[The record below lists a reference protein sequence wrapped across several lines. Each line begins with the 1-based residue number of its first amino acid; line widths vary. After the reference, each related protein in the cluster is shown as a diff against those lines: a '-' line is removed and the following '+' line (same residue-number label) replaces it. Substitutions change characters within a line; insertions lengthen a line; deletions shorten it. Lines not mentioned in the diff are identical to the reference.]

1 MKEQCKS
8 TDGLDLRNSN
18 YIGQISSE
26 VGQLPRTH
34 MLVVLTQ
41 VMANLKVAVETFAK
55 QIRKKISFPTPLPCV
70 LNFLGK
76 LFPDIMLCMKVKK
89 QRYFPALFTQ

>member
-8 TDGLDLRNSN
+8 ATGLELRNSN

-41 VMANLKVAVETFAK
+41 VMTNLKVAVETFAK
-55 QIRKKISFPTPLPCV
+55 QIRKKISFPTPLPCIV
-70 LNFLGK
+70 NFLGK
-76 LFPDIMLCMKVKK
+76 LFSDIMLCMKVKQ
-89 QRYFPALFTQ
+89 QRYFPALG

>member
-1 MKEQCKS
+1 
-8 TDGLDLRNSN
+8 
-18 YIGQISSE
+18 
-26 VGQLPRTH
+26 

-41 VMANLKVAVETFAK
+41 VMANLKMAVETFAK

-76 LFPDIMLCMKVKK
+76 LFPNIMLCMKVKQ
-89 QRYFPALFTQ
+89 QRYFPALFTQWNNCEHFQIAVTEFQGRTLSCLPSQN